1 MELASLRYLL
11 DVIEAGSFAKA
22 AAKLGVKAST
32 LTRRITAL
40 EDELGVTLVERRRSG
55 IRLTSGGAAVTVEI
69 RRMLADLESVTKA
82 ARCNGAGKAGGF
94 RLGVRMPPVGEPLR
108 SLLARWH
115 KEHPLVALTLW
126 EMSDHDL
133 YTAIEARQLDVALVA
148 GYSEWP
154 NVVSEP
160 LYDERLFAA
169 MPLAHPLSKRVKV
182 DWRALRAEAILVQ
195 DWPHSHAT
203 RDFYASLIGIGV
215 PFRTHPAGKQSLFGL
230 VAAGFGIT
238 LATESQAQVTFPG
251 VVFKPIAERNAHVEI
266 SLAWVPEAEDAVV
279 GRFISFIRDE
289 AKAGA
294 RGAMPFQ
301 SKGRDP

>member
-1 MELASLRYLL
+1 MELVSLRYLL

-32 LTRRITAL
+32 LTRRVTAL

-169 MPLAHPLSKRVKV
+169 MPLGHRLSKRVKV

-238 LATESQAQVTFPG
+238 LATESQAQVSFPALSSN
-251 VVFKPIAERNAHVEI
+251 P
-266 SLAWVPEAEDAVV
+266 SPEECSRRYQARIGCKVAEDAVV

-289 AKAGA
+289 AKASA
-294 RGAMPFQ
+294 ERRVPLQ